1 MYRLINDIMLIN
13 YIVND
18 QVLDIIK
25 FVFAFKGGGG
35 GGVHHW
41 NFGKHDFERMVD
53 PKGLP
58 SEPTFGLG
66 L

>member
-35 GGVHHW
+35 GGSPLEFW
-41 NFGKHDFERMVD
+41 KTRFRENG
-53 PKGLP
+53 
-58 SEPTFGLG
+58 
-66 L
+66 